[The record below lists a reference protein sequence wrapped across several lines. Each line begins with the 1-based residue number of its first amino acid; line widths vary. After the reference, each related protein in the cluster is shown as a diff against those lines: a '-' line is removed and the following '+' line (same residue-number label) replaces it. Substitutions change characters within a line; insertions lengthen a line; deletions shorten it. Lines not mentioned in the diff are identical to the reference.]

1 MVANLVNEAV
11 GHLLRRAADVDSDP
25 DDAEVPEAGKMEFF
39 SSWALFIL
47 IVLLIFALFTSYIL
61 QQRKIQAVHE
71 TVLSIFAG
79 MFVGLIIRLSP
90 ESPIQDSVTFNYQFF
105 FNLLLPPIILASGYE
120 LHQANF
126 FRNIGTILTFA
137 FAGTFISA
145 IVLGLI
151 LYLWTRIP
159 LDGLDISFVE
169 AISVGA
175 TLSATDPVTV
185 LAIFNLYKVE
195 PKLYTVIFGES
206 ILNDAIAIVLFE
218 TAQKYAE
225 NDAASLSVL
234 NFFEAIGLFLLVF
247 LGSMIVG
254 IFVGIAT
261 ALGLKYTHVRRM
273 PKIES
278 CLIVLIAYASYFF
291 SNGVY
296 LSGIVSLLFCGI
308 TLKHYAYYNMSRRTQ
323 LTTKYLFQVL
333 AQLSENFI
341 FIYLGLDL
349 FVESD
354 LQFKPLFI
362 MIAVLGI
369 CVARYLSVFPLSKAV
384 NWFIRYRAR
393 RHGKDVADELP
404 FSYQAMLFW
413 AGLRGAVGVALAA
426 GLTGVNARAL
436 RATVLVVVVLTVII
450 FGGTTA
456 RMLDI
461 LGIRTGIV
469 EEVDSDD
476 EFDIEVTHGGTY
488 YKRANST
495 GIGYTP
501 RRNDHTIPLD
511 NVADNAQRPGVVS
524 TDSYSSGNNRRPSPP
539 QSVSPGIGARKA
551 AAYNQRDRHSRR
563 DRSSTQTLLGGS
575 GSRSD
580 SDLGS
585 EDDVPG
591 VQHRSHSR
599 SGAGKEAGG
608 DDAIDDFELDVDPMS
623 DDDLPPAAPS
633 TTSRLRRSPS
643 HPQHLSPAGTSPAG
657 ASPARRAGESAP
669 QREPL
674 SARSALRELFSGG
687 PTGDHAAWFRQ
698 LDEDFIKP
706 KLLLDQSNHKGP
718 GAV

>member
-1 MVANLVNEAV
+1 MASQLMGDAL
-11 GHLLRRAADVDSDP
+11 HQLIRRAADSESDP
-25 DDAEVPEAGKMEFF
+25 DEDAPEAGTKEFF

-47 IVLLIFALFTSYIL
+47 IMLLMFALFTSYIL
-61 QQRKIQAVHE
+61 QQKKIQAVHE

-90 ESPIQDSVTFNYQFF
+90 ESPIQDSVTFDYQFF

-145 IVLGLI
+145 IVLGLV
-151 LYLWTRIP
+151 LFVWTRIP
-159 LDGLDISFVE
+159 LDGLNISFVE

-175 TLSATDPVTV
+175 TLSATDPVTI

-218 TAQKYAE
+218 TAQKYADS
-225 NDAASLSVL
+225 DAGSLTVL
-234 NFFEAIGLFLLVF
+234 NLFEAIGLFLLVF
-247 LGSMIVG
+247 FGSMLVGMIVG
-254 IFVGIAT
+254 IMT
-261 ALGLKYTHVRRM
+261 ALGLKHTHVRRV

-291 SNGVY
+291 SNGVR

-323 LTTKYLFQVL
+323 LTTKYLFQVM

-349 FVESD
+349 LVQRN

-362 MIAVLGI
+362 MVAVFGI
-369 CVARYLSVFPLSKAV
+369 CLARYLAVFPLSKAI

-393 RHGKDVADELP
+393 RRGMEVADELP
-404 FSYQAMLFW
+404 FAYQAMLFW

-426 GLTGVNARAL
+426 GLTGVNAPAL

-456 RMLDI
+456 RMLEI
-461 LGIRTGIV
+461 LGIRTGVV
-469 EEVDSDD
+469 EELESDD
-476 EFDIEVTHGGTY
+476 EFDIEVTNGGTY
-488 YKRANST
+488 YKRSDTAL
-495 GIGYTP
+495 GYTP
-501 RRNDHTIPLD
+501 RRMDSTIPLD
-511 NVADNAQRPGVVS
+511 GVQRRGLDRN
-524 TDSYSSGNNRRPSPP
+524 DSYSSGNNRRPSPP
-539 QSVSPGIGARKA
+539 PSSSGKGR
-551 AAYNQRDRHSRR
+551 RHSRLYSNAYSQRDTQTTR
-563 DRSSTQTLLGGS
+563 DRSSTATLLGGGP
-575 GSRSD
+575 GSHSD
-580 SDLGS
+580 SAGS
-585 EDDVPG
+585 EDEFG
-591 VQHRSHSR
+591 LRSH
-599 SGAGKEAGG
+599 GKGRA
-608 DDAIDDFELDVDPMS
+608 ADVDQVDAFDIDVDEAPS
-623 DDDLPPAAPS
+623 DDDLPPSAP
-633 TTSRLRRSPS
+633 TASRLRRSPS
-643 HPQHLSPAGTSPAG
+643 QPPQYSGSSQ
-657 ASPARRAGESAP
+657 ASPSANESPSRRET
-669 QREPL
+669 
-674 SARSALRELFSGG
+674 ARSASQAIRDLFSGG
-687 PTGDHAAWFRQ
+687 SSGDHGAWFRQ
-698 LDEDFIKP
+698 LDEDYIKP
-706 KLLLDQSNHKGP
+706 RLLLDQSNHKGP